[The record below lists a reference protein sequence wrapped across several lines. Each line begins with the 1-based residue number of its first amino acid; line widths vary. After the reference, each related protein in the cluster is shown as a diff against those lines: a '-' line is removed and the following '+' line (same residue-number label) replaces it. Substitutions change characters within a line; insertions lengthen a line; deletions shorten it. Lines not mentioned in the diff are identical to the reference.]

1 MSSLRTAFRNAIA
14 FLGMVAV
21 LLGALEHESLV
32 LQADFTPGD
41 VAASRTLLKDGHAI
55 DEDSHLVAFPRES
68 GTEGTFRSE
77 NPFPSTAPAGSRRLS
92 RRVRLISAGIGQSG
106 SVLHRVQHPRSRRVG
121 VLALRL

>member
-1 MSSLRTAFRNAIA
+1 MSSMRTALRNAIA

-32 LQADFTPGD
+32 LQADFSPGD
-41 VAASRTLLKDGHAI
+41 LPVSQTLLKDGHAI

-77 NPFPSTAPAGSRRLS
+77 NSFLSTAPAGSRRVC
-92 RRVRLISAGIGQSG
+92 RRFRLISAGTGQSG
-106 SVLHRVQHPRSRRVG
+106 TVVHRFQHARSRRVG